1 MIDRNGNVRYLH
13 KGYKPGDEG
22 EYLNQIRALL
32 KE

>member
-1 MIDRNGNVRYLH
+1 VRYLH